1 MRGSRCLNLILLVT
15 SYNDLKFLI
24 HFYPPLQY
32 ERYTQYIK
40 VMKKVKQNPAN
51 SILEKAS
58 KSLAPKSKPLST
70 LVIGEEQPD
79 DESNRII
86 EE

>member
-1 MRGSRCLNLILLVT
+1 
-15 SYNDLKFLI
+15 
-24 HFYPPLQY
+24 
-32 ERYTQYIK
+32 
-40 VMKKVKQNPAN
+40 MKKVKQNPAN

-58 KSLAPKSKPLST
+58 KNLVSKSKPLST

-79 DESNRII
+79 DESTRIV